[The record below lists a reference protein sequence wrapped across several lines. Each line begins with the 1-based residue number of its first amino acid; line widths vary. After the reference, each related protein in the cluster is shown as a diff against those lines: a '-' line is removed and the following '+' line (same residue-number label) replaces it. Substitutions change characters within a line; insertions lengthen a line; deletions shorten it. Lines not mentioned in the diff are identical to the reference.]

1 MKKINIIGFFFAVG
15 AMGCQPPKPES
26 ESKAGPRSFVS
37 ASVQTWDDI
46 AGLDAQP
53 TRIRADLAAQHCL
66 SVYKLPMKS
75 DFAQEFSVLC
85 DQNKVAANFVRL
97 DRYAELVEDKPR
109 SVKLAL
115 KHEADG
121 FTEGLFVTVYRVPIA
136 PKWVRSAAI
145 PEYMVSASVYDYAKL
160 EGLVTHDLTADLGG
174 DLQFGKWQLKYH
186 TDVQTEDGSSFSNDR
201 STELNS
207 YQVQGG
213 NPDIGIGAEHLI
225 DTANPNYKL
234 YNTTTITIG
243 NSDGGSTLMTII
255 RVSVK
260 NNGYP
265 DLAEK
270 VISDIASAQAS
281 QVREGLM
288 RELAAGNFP

>member
-1 MKKINIIGFFFAVG
+1 MKKIYKIVFLVAFG
-15 AMGCQPPKPES
+15 ATGCQQTKQES
-26 ESKAGPRSFVS
+26 ESKSGPRSFAS
-37 ASVQTWDDI
+37 AAVQTWDDI
-46 AGLDAQP
+46 AGLEAQP
-53 TRIRADLAAQHCL
+53 TRIRADLAAQHCV
-66 SVYKLPMKS
+66 SVYKLPLKS

-85 DQNKVAANFVRL
+85 DQNKVSANFIRL
-97 DRYAELVEDKPR
+97 DRYAELVGDKPR

-121 FTEGLFVTVYRVPIA
+121 FTEGLFATVYRVPIA

-160 EGLVTHDLTADLGG
+160 EGLVTQDLTAELGG

-186 TDVQTEDGSSFSNDR
+186 TDVQTPDGSSFSTER

-207 YQVQGG
+207 YQVHGG

-225 DTANPNYKL
+225 DTLNPSYRF

-243 NSDGGSTLMTII
+243 NSDGGSTLITII

-265 DLAEK
+265 ELAEK

-281 QVREGLM
+281 QVRDGLM